1 PHPELSPDPTEGK
14 REAMGEVED
23 ERSSRASQLFE
34 NFVQASTCKG
44 TLQAF
49 GLLCRQLELDPT
61 DHQGFYS
68 SLKAAVTSWKAK
80 ALWTKLDK
88 RANHKEY
95 KKGRACADLRCLVIG
110 GGPCGLRTAIELA
123 LLGAKVVVIE
133 KRDTFSRN
141 NVLHLWPYTIHD
153 LRNLGAKKFY
163 GKFCAGAIDH
173 ISIRQLQ
180 LILLKVSLIV
190 GVEVH
195 VGVEFLKLQEP
206 HQGQNDGPGTNS
218 MLYLV
223 ELEYDSSGFEDSL
236 NISQEHS
243 AGLGWRAEL
252 QPASH
257 PISDYEF
264 DVLIGSDGRRS
275 MLDGFKRKEFRG
287 KLAIAITANFV
298 NRNTTAEAKV
308 EEISGVAFIFN
319 QKFFLELKEETGEFS
334 TFLTSFT
341 PSWIDLE
348 NIVYYK
354 DNTHYFVM
362 TAKKQSLLDKGVIIH
377 DYIETERL
385 LHSDNVNQEAL
396 LSYAREAADFGTNYQ
411 LPSLDYAMNHY
422 GQPDVA
428 MFDFTC
434 MYASENAALIREKNG
449 HQLLVALV
457 GDSLL
462 EPFWPMGTGC
472 ARGFLAAFDTVW
484 MVQGWAQGKAP
495 LDALSE
501 RESIYRLLPQT
512 TAENISKNFE
522 QYTIDPAT
530 RYPNL
535 NSTYVRPH
543 QVQHLYINGEQNS
556 CSLERS
562 GPTRR
567 SVNISRKE
575 SEVRPSRLL
584 LWCQKQTQGYRG
596 VNVTDLT
603 TSWRSGLA
611 LCALVHQQRPD
622 LIDFDSLNEAD
633 SAKNNQLA
641 FEVAERAFGIQPL
654 ITGKE
659 MAAEQEPDKLV
670 MVLYLS
676 KFYEMFRN
684 SSLPSS
690 GASTET
696 NKNNEDVSS
705 KPSNSV
711 YNLTNLVL
719 PRKRIP
725 KEDKK
730 FEDTDKK
737 RRKGMGYLDELSK
750 QSTSTAVEEG
760 EQKENKVRSMATQL
774 QAKFE
779 ENAPS
784 CALRRQ
790 CESDSSSEKP
800 VSLDMTENP
809 RFARPKQSSSPPS
822 SPKPKWQP
830 SPYLR
835 LLESQ
840 MQPGNKH
847 GHLETQHVPIQSL
860 YINTT
865 SMEDQSGFQSPEPQF
880 TSQTTQPWSHLQ
892 PPKPSTTE
900 PQSSRECLSVS
911 AAQRLTLK
919 RVLKPK
925 EEPALT
931 CKSSETL
938 LISTSALGGML
949 QRLKVLEDKT
959 TQVLRI
965 RKDFLSFS
973 PLPETFFLFASPQK
987 KVQTQSAREF
997 SRKSIRERAEQLS
1010 FLFTGTPTQE
1020 MVQSGLSLKSG
1031 PSLAPDSSPKP
1042 FLCQSLP
1049 EPSAFSCLLSPLPEA
1064 QPKQVTPSC
1073 NGCAVSVQ
1081 MTHDHQGHKSQS
1093 EIKRVQC
1100 LDPSKQRTVGK
1111 VSSVIGVKAA
1121 TLAIL
1126 YETDHRPNNPYT
1138 LSLTEARRCQES
1150 GSVNL
1155 RKEFAPGMGGSDTC
1169 HFCKKR
1175 VYVMERL
1182 SAEGYFFHRECF
1194 RCDVCSATLRLGG
1207 HVFDQGIFYCK
1218 LHFSQHK
1225 TSHRLRKPEVHR
1237 SDVSVPDD
1245 NDGFSTSGSLHMQP
1259 SGTQS
1264 SLFRKRLHMSRLTGW
1279 MHGLVWALWLHLRE
1293 RRDDYVFFSEL
1304 LGLGIPL
1311 LFILYET
1318 TAQIGL
1324 EGKILNT
1331 MIAIEGFSPGINSLP
1346 KTLEDHIQ
1354 EVPQDPEKTAESSAE
1369 PQHSDLPKY
1378 ISSSRVGDLS
1388 VHDLATESKP
1398 LGPSSPQHNRV
1409 EHSYARG
1416 EITIRNNHWKRK
1428 IRASFPLIL
1437 VKSFDKKG
1445 DGDDALIEEDG
1456 DSDFE
1461 ELHIPPEEQ
1470 EKSAV
1475 EEIPR
1480 YRTHGIISPPKSSP
1494 EQQPD
1499 ASTPASDQQSALNP
1513 KKKLTLS
1520 LLEKEKLLNWD
1531 LATPGTFSSTTAATD
1546 RAEMYVRKPAI
1557 MTKAQTDPESEA
1569 ETSPAP
1575 AEPVPSP
1582 PLSGFQLWAS
1592 VLRKSF
1598 SGASNNPKVIR
1609 RNHPRR
1615 TRPLSEGSFGFSF
1628 LFAQN
1633 QEEDE
1638 DIPTRSRADT
1648 EGNQSR
1654 TAGRSEITAMLEQ
1667 VTLSNKPSRASKDD
1681 LASLPPRKLN
1691 FFSSMRMK
1699 RNEGG
1704 DRSKTDNQPKP
1715 VWSILSKFGNKTSQH
1730 EQHEDDYSSSEEDQ
1744 KSVTQR
1750 SESGDSERRRK
1761 QQEKTLVMQTKR
1773 EQLKRLHRAQ
1783 VIQRQLE
1790 EVEEKQRA
1798 LEEKGVALEKV
1809 LRGEREDASADEAE
1823 LLHTWFKLV
1832 LEKNKL
1838 ARYESELMIFAQELE
1853 LEDRQSRLQQ
1863 DLRRRMATEDC
1874 KKSAVE
1880 LAEEQ
1885 VLLDE
1890 VMTVVEERD
1899 RLVSLLEEQRL
1910 QEKAEDRDLESLI
1923 LSKGYQFHWA

>member
-1 PHPELSPDPTEGK
+1 
-14 REAMGEVED
+14 MGEAED
-23 ERSSRASQLFE
+23 ERSSQASQLFE

-49 GLLCRQLELDPT
+49 SLLCRQLELDPT

-68 SLKAAVTSWKAK
+68 NLKAAVTSWKAK

-95 KKGRACADLRCLVIG
+95 KNSRACSDLRCLVIG

-195 VGVEFLKLQEP
+195 VNVEFLKLQEP
-206 HQGQNDGPGTNS
+206 PQEQDNDGP
-218 MLYLV
+218 
-223 ELEYDSSGFEDSL
+223 
-236 NISQEHS
+236 
-243 AGLGWRAEL
+243 GWRAEL
-252 QPASH
+252 QPACH

-275 MLDGFKRKEFRG
+275 TLDGFKRKEFRG

-319 QKFFLELKEETGEFS
+319 QKFFLELKEETG
-334 TFLTSFT
+334 
-341 PSWIDLE
+341 IDLE

-385 LHSDNVNQEAL
+385 LHSDNVSQDAL

-495 LDALSE
+495 LEALSE

-535 NSTYVRPH
+535 NSTCVRPH
-543 QVQHLYINGEQNS
+543 QVRHLYINGEQNY

-562 GPTRR
+562 VPTRR

-611 LCALVHQQRPD
+611 LCALIHQQRPD

-641 FEVAERAFGIQPL
+641 FEVAERAFSIQPL

-696 NKNNEDVSS
+696 NENND
-705 KPSNSV
+705 
-711 YNLTNLVL
+711 LVL
-719 PRKRIP
+719 PLKRIP
-725 KEDKK
+725 KDDKK

-737 RRKGMGYLDELSK
+737 RRKGISYLDELSK

-784 CALRRQ
+784 FALRRQ
-790 CESDSSSEKP
+790 RESDSSSEKP

-809 RFARPKQSSSPPS
+809 RFAKPRQSSSPPP

-847 GHLETQHVPIQSL
+847 GPLETQHVQIQSL

-865 SMEDQSGFQSPEPQF
+865 SMEDQSAFQSPEPQF
-880 TSQTTQPWSHLQ
+880 TSQTTQPWSQLQ
-892 PPKPSTTE
+892 PPKPSTPQ
-900 PQSSRECLSVS
+900 PQSSLQCLSVS
-911 AAQRLTLK
+911 ALTLK
-919 RVLKPK
+919 HVLKPK
-925 EEPALT
+925 EEPVIT
-931 CKSSETL
+931 SKSSETP
-938 LISTSALGGML
+938 LISLPALGGML

-959 TQVLRI
+959 N
-965 RKDFLSFS
+965 
-973 PLPETFFLFASPQK
+973 QK
-987 KVQTQSAREF
+987 KVQTQSTREF

-1010 FLFTGTPTQE
+1010 FLFTGTPAQ
-1020 MVQSGLSLKSG
+1020 KSG
-1031 PSLAPDSSPKP
+1031 PSPAPDSSPKP
-1042 FLCQSLP
+1042 ILCPSLP

-1064 QPKQVTPSC
+1064 QPKQC
-1073 NGCAVSVQ
+1073 NGCAVSEQ
-1081 MTHDHQGHKSQS
+1081 MPHDHQELKSRS

-1194 RCDVCSATLRLGG
+1194 RCEVCSATLRLGG
-1207 HVFDQGIFYCK
+1207 HVFDQGTFYCK
-1218 LHFSQHK
+1218 LHFSQRK

-1237 SDVSVPDD
+1237 SNVSVPDD
-1245 NDGFSTSGSLHMQP
+1245 TDGFSTSGSLHMQP
-1259 SGTQS
+1259 SG
-1264 SLFRKRLHMSRLTGW
+1264 
-1279 MHGLVWALWLHLRE
+1279 
-1293 RRDDYVFFSEL
+1293 
-1304 LGLGIPL
+1304 
-1311 LFILYET
+1311 
-1318 TAQIGL
+1318 
-1324 EGKILNT
+1324 
-1331 MIAIEGFSPGINSLP
+1331 INSL
-1346 KTLEDHIQ
+1346 TLEDSIQ
-1354 EVPQDPEKTAESSAE
+1354 KVPQDPEKTAESSAD
-1369 PQHSDLPKY
+1369 PQHSDLPKF
-1378 ISSSRVGDLS
+1378 ISHRVGDLS
-1388 VHDLATESKP
+1388 VHDLTTESEP
-1398 LGPSSPQHNRV
+1398 LGPSSPQDNTV
-1409 EHSYARG
+1409 ERSYTRG
-1416 EITIRNNHWKRK
+1416 EITIKNNNWKRK
-1428 IRASFPLIL
+1428 IRATLPLNL

-1445 DGDDALIEEDG
+1445 DGGDALIEEDG

-1461 ELHIPPEEQ
+1461 EIHIPEAENHAADSHCPLQEET

-1475 EEIPR
+1475 DEIPL
-1480 YRTHGIISPPKSSP
+1480 YRTHGIISLPKSSP

-1499 ASTPASDQQSALNP
+1499 TCTPALDQQSALST

-1520 LLEKEKLLNWD
+1520 LSEKERLLDWD

-1546 RAEMYVRKPAI
+1546 RAEMYVRKPANS
-1557 MTKAQTDPESEA
+1557 TKARTSPESEA
-1569 ETSPAP
+1569 ASSPAS
-1575 AEPVPSP
+1575 AEPEPSP

-1598 SGASNNPKVIR
+1598 AEAGNNPKVIR
-1609 RNHPRR
+1609 RNRPRR
-1615 TRPLSEGSFGFSF
+1615 ARPLSEGSFSFGF
-1628 LFAQN
+1628 LFGVSAQN
-1633 QEEDE
+1633 QEEDG
-1638 DIPTRSRADT
+1638 DGLTRSRADT
-1648 EGNQSR
+1648 EGSQSR

-1681 LASLPPRKLN
+1681 TASLPQRKLN
-1691 FFSSMRMK
+1691 FFSSMRVK

-1704 DRSKTDNQPKP
+1704 DRSKTDNQMKD
-1715 VWSILSKFGNKTSQH
+1715 VWSILSKFRNKASSQH
-1730 EQHEDDYSSSEEDQ
+1730 EQHQHEDDYSSSEEDQ
-1744 KSVTQR
+1744 ESVAQR
-1750 SESGDSERRRK
+1750 SESGNLERRRK
-1761 QQEKTLVMQTKR
+1761 QQEKTLVVQTKR

-1783 VIQRQLE
+1783 AIQRQLE

-1798 LEEKGVALEKV
+1798 LEEKGVVLEKV
-1809 LRGEREDASADEAE
+1809 LRGESEDRSADEAE
-1823 LLHTWFKLV
+1823 LLHSWFKLV

-1838 ARYESELMIFAQELE
+1838 ARYESELVIFAQELE

-1874 KKSAVE
+1874 KKSE
-1880 LAEEQ
+1880 TEMAEEQ
-1885 VLLDE
+1885 VLLNE
-1890 VMTVVEERD
+1890 VMKVVEERD
-1899 RLVSLLEEQRL
+1899 QLVSLLEKQRL